1 MSIDYSEKMAAMREG
16 GLILNA
22 AIRKVADSI
31 LTGISTEE
39 LNKIAEDFIRKA
51 GACRLF
57 RLQRLSEISL
67 HFNQ

>member
-51 GACRLF
+51 GALPAF
-57 RLQRLSEISL
+57 
-67 HFNQ
+67 

>member
-31 LTGISTEE
+31 
-39 LNKIAEDFIRKA
+39 
-51 GACRLF
+51 
-57 RLQRLSEISL
+57 
-67 HFNQ
+67 